1 MKRLDKNFFLKS
13 SDIVARDILGKK
25 ICTYING
32 KLTCGIIVETESYE
46 GFEDEASHGHS
57 GITGRNFPIFE
68 EGGVTYIYL
77 IYGIYYLLNIV
88 TGEKNFPS
96 SIFIRAIEPTDGIEV
111 MKERRKTNSLKNLTN
126 GPAKLTLALGI
137 DKSFNLLKVYNN
149 DSIFILDNN
158 LNFEIVRTGRIG
170 ISKAKNLQKRFYI
183 KGSKWISTK

>member
-1 MKRLDKNFFLKS
+1 MKKLDKNFFLKS

-25 ICTYING
+25 LCTYING

-46 GFEDEASHGHS
+46 GFEDEASHGYS
-57 GITGRNFPIFE
+57 GRTNRNFPIFE

-88 TGEKNFPS
+88 TGKKNFPS
-96 SIFIRAIEPTDGIEV
+96 SIFIRALEPTDGIEI
-111 MKERRKTNSLKNLTN
+111 MKERRNTNSLKNLTN

-149 DSIFILDNN
+149 GSIFILENN
-158 LNFEIVRTGRIG
+158 LDFEIVRTGRIG
-170 ISKAKNLQKRFYI
+170 ISRAKDLQKRFYI
-183 KGSKWISTK
+183 KGSKWISIK